1 MSPQIVLWCNVGSLH
16 ALSLSRTRK
25 RELRCLNII
34 SWIDK
39 ALHLTHHHTKR
50 DCSLRLLHV
59 RTRYCVGLLLRVTV
73 VAYKC
78 WFLLRD
84 AMQARPMAS
93 CGVCPSVCLSASHV
107 RGFCLKAA
115 FHYSCQLQTWSKACW
130 KPAANLLKTG
140 FSSFHLSSTRTNQRT
155 CCGSRPCFRQ
165 KSRKLVESVSQT
177 CTNLSKPGCKR
188 GRKPGLQPGLQ
199 LARIMECGLYGKR

>member
-1 MSPQIVLWCNVGSLH
+1 MVNDTHTRRRRRLRNKPQPRRGLSRLSISYFRVNILYVSIISPRIVLWCNVGSLH

-25 RELRCLNII
+25 RELRCQNII
-34 SWIDK
+34 SRIDK

-59 RTRYCVGLLLRVTV
+59 RTRYCVSLLLRVTV

-115 FHYSCQLQTWSKACW
+115 FHYSCRC
-130 KPAANLLKTG
+130 KPG
-140 FSSFHLSSTRTNQRT
+140 
-155 CCGSRPCFRQ
+155 
-165 KSRKLVESVSQT
+165 RKQVESMLKAS
-177 CTNLSKPGCKR
+177 CE
-188 GRKPGLQPGLQ
+188 
-199 LARIMECGLYGKR
+199 LA